1 MTLDKQE
8 VKSPDAPGALGP
20 YSQAIRAT
28 ASTFVFISGQLGIR
42 PDSGEI
48 VDDTIEGQT
57 RRALENL
64 LAVATEAGGDAQ
76 SVVKTTVYLASMA
89 DFAGMNEV
97 YSTFFAA
104 PCPARACVA
113 VGALPK
119 GALVQ
124 IEAVAVVE

>member
-42 PDSGEI
+42 PESGDI
-48 VDDTIEGQT
+48 VDDTIDGQT
-57 RRALENL
+57 RMALENL
-64 LAVATEAGGDAQ
+64 LAVVAEAGGDAQ
-76 SVVKTTVYLASMA
+76 SVVKTTIYLASMA
-89 DFAGMNEV
+89 DFGGMNKV
-97 YSTFFAA
+97 YSSFFTA
-104 PCPARACVA
+104 PYPARACVA
-113 VGALPK
+113 VGSLPK

-124 IEAVAVVE
+124 IEAVAAVE